1 MNIFKLVNTS
11 RKQAKLVF
19 KAKTGMLDIKANI
32 KNKYANVL
40 KCPLCL
46 DSSEA
51 CSHSFICPSGLWFP
65 KVLRG
70 FTLESL
76 NKPISVSILKKL
88 GRFLERYLKARK
100 LLM

>member
-1 MNIFKLVNTS
+1 
-11 RKQAKLVF
+11 
-19 KAKTGMLDIKANI
+19 MLDIKTNF

-46 DSSEA
+46 GRSETF
-51 CSHSFICPSGLWFP
+51 SHIFICPSGLWFP

-76 NKPISVSILKKL
+76 NKPAAVSNLTKL
-88 GRFLERYLKARK
+88 RRFLERFLEARN

>member
-1 MNIFKLVNTS
+1 
-11 RKQAKLVF
+11 
-19 KAKTGMLDIKANI
+19 MLDIKANF

-46 DSSEA
+46 GSSETF
-51 CSHSFICPSGLWFP
+51 SHIFICPSGLWFP

-76 NKPISVSILKKL
+76 NKPTSVSTLKKL
-88 GRFLERYLKARK
+88 GRLLERYLETRK
-100 LLM
+100 LLMCKLGRLYPWC